1 MLSIIQTQAPAEMT
15 PAYTALHNI
24 PQIYK
29 FYVVENDY
37 EATMEKIPSN
47 LLRAKNTIWILFC
60 DLASSIRKKK
70 QSFCTIMAT
79 GFLLQPKALKEKV
92 CGHYRPLPSKF
103 TKSQSLGNLLG
114 RGLKRWPPSMYFISM
129 LTFKEVEAIQ
139 LNIVYEN
146 TCLVVL

>member
-1 MLSIIQTQAPAEMT
+1 MTRASPALPPMAHTTEFDFDWTLLYTKAVVSTNPCSKTAWDSENPIQQ
-15 PAYTALHNI
+15 NI
-24 PQIYK
+24 SLIG
-29 FYVVENDY
+29 
-37 EATMEKIPSN
+37 
-47 LLRAKNTIWILFC
+47 
-60 DLASSIRKKK
+60 KKK
-70 QSFCTIMAT
+70 QYFCTIMAT
-79 GFLLQPKALKEKV
+79 GSLLQPKALKVRV
-92 CGHYRPLPSKF
+92 CGHYRSLPSKF